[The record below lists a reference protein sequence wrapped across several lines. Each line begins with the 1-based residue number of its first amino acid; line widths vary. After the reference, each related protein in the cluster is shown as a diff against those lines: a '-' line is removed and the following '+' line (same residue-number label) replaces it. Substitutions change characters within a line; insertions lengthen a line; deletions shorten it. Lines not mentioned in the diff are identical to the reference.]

1 MAPHFLLLFLFM
13 SSLCLGRKKE
23 KTYMVSNAEQNRW
36 FKIKTN
42 GIKGKGSD
50 YQYDDKDY
58 NLYVSSE
65 EYLDDKSNEIEY
77 YDESNET
84 SSK

>member
-1 MAPHFLLLFLFM
+1 MTNKMNTHITCICSWWIL
-13 SSLCLGRKKE
+13 
-23 KTYMVSNAEQNRW
+23 VW

-58 NLYVSSE
+58 NFYVSSE

>member
-1 MAPHFLLLFLFM
+1 MAPHFLLFLLFM
-13 SSLCLGRKKE
+13 SSLCLGKK
-23 KTYMVSNAEQNRW
+23 KTYMVSNAEQNKR

-42 GIKGKGSD
+42 GVEGRGSD
-50 YQYDDKDY
+50 YQYDDKDDNSY
-58 NLYVSSE
+58 LSDEDSE
-65 EYLDDKSNEIEY
+65 EYIEF